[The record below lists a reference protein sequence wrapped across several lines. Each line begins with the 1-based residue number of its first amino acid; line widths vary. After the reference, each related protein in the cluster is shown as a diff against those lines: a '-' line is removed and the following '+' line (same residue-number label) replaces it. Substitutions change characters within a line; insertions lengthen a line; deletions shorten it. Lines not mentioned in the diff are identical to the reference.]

1 MLSVNYRNF
10 DLRAIIEWQDTDIQ
24 APWLDVLRRL
34 IFDRTEDAAQED
46 GYRISLPWWSF
57 VSLRN
62 ELLEIFMG
70 YGLGPE
76 NGLSI
81 GATAADLLRQSK
93 KAADGYSLAKS
104 AHTIP
109 EADLRAR
116 LKELAFNR
124 TLSAAQARNVCKIAA
139 LPAAATFSV
148 PGAGK
153 TTEALAYFFYRANDN
168 ERLLVVA
175 PKNAFA
181 AWDEQITDC
190 MPHLKAKFVRLRDG
204 KDKIIKLLDDDPRF
218 MLISYQQLA
227 RVPDL
232 IAAHCARHKMH
243 VYLDE
248 SHRIKSGVGKQTARA
263 ALSLSCLPVGKLI
276 MSGTPMPQSID
287 DLIPQFAFL
296 YPEIS
301 SNTATVV
308 DLIRPVYVRT
318 NKKELGLP
326 PVTRIMAQLPMAPMQ
341 NELYKLMKFEVA
353 REAANA
359 LTIRNKQA
367 FRLLGRSVTRLLQFV
382 SNPAL
387 LSSEIGFTHPD
398 LLAAALAEG
407 DGPKLKYV
415 LKKTRQLARDGHKV
429 LIWSS
434 FVRNVEYIAERL
446 ADLGAVYIHGGVDAG
461 DEDDDETREGK
472 IKLFHDDQNVRV
484 MVANPAAASEGISL
498 HRICH
503 HAIYLDRTFNVAHY
517 LQSEDRIHRFG
528 LPANQTTTI
537 EIVECIDSVD
547 ETVRE
552 RLGFKIGKMA
562 EALEDST
569 LKPNPIPID
578 PNDIE
583 DLEDYST
590 GLAPEDI
597 QALLKD
603 LSKGSW

>member
-1 MLSVNYRNF
+1 MLSIEYRES
-10 DLRAIIEWQDTDIQ
+10 DRRALIAWAPEDAN

-34 IFDRTEDAAQED
+34 LFDQTDDAAQED
-46 GYRISLPWWSF
+46 GYRISLPWWGF
-57 VSLRN
+57 VALRN
-62 ELLEIFMG
+62 QLLEIFNG
-70 YGLGPE
+70 YGLNPG

-81 GATAADLLRQSK
+81 GTAADRLLRQSK
-93 KAADGYSLAKS
+93 RSADGYTLATT
-104 AHTIP
+104 AHMIP
-109 EADLRAR
+109 EEDLRAK
-116 LKELAFNR
+116 LKEIGFAR
-124 TLSAAQARNVCKIAA
+124 DLSPEQARNVSKIAS

-153 TTEALAYFFYRANDN
+153 TTEALATFFYRAHDD

-181 AWDEQITDC
+181 AWDEQIKDC
-190 MPHLKAKFVRLRDG
+190 MPHLNAEFARLRSG
-204 KDKIIKLLDDDPRF
+204 KDKIAKQLDDDPRF
-218 MLISYQQLA
+218 MLITYQQLA
-227 RVPDL
+227 RVSDM
-232 IAAHCARHKMH
+232 IAAHCAQHKIH

-248 SHRIKSGVGKQTARA
+248 SHRIKSGVAKQTARA
-263 ALSLSCLPVGKLI
+263 ALALSCLPVGKLI
-276 MSGTPMPQSID
+276 MSGTPMPQSTD

-301 SNTATVV
+301 ADADTVV
-308 DLIRPVYVRT
+308 ELIRPVYVRT

-326 PVTRIMAQLPMAPMQ
+326 PVTRIMAQLPMAPIQ

-353 REAANA
+353 REAASA

-367 FRLLGRSVTRLLQFV
+367 FRALGRSVARLLQFV

-387 LSSEIGFTHPD
+387 LSAELSFAHPE

-415 LKKTRQLARDGHKV
+415 LKKARQLAREGQKV

-472 IKLFHDDQNVRV
+472 IKLFHDDPNVRV
-484 MVANPAAASEGISL
+484 MVANPAAASEGVSL

-503 HAIYLDRTFNVAHY
+503 HAIYLDRTFNAAHY

-528 LPANQTTTI
+528 LPSDQKTTI

-552 RLGFKIGKMA
+552 RLRFKIGKMA
-562 EALEDST
+562 EALEDSS
-569 LKPNPIPID
+569 LKPDPIPID

-583 DLEDYST
+583 DMDDYST
-590 GLAPEDI
+590 GLLHPDDI

-603 LSKGSW
+603 LSKEE